1 MGVLD
6 SVKGLA
12 HGIPG
17 RAHFVPPRPP
27 SGPSRIAR
35 RAKTG
40 RSRGGKAGSP
50 PQLIAARARAAH

>member
-17 RAHFVPPRPP
+17 RAHFVPLTPAERTLTDRPASEDRPEPRRKGWVAAP
-27 SGPSRIAR
+27 AN
-35 RAKTG
+35 
-40 RSRGGKAGSP
+40 RG
-50 PQLIAARARAAH
+50 